1 MSQNVNRF
9 KVSVPPLNIHKQM
22 ENEGNTFAEKQQAR
36 KIILWKIIIFN
47 HETNIL
53 KNMKLKD

>member
-47 HETNIL
+47 HETNIF
-53 KNMKLKD
+53 

>member
-22 ENEGNTFAEKQQAR
+22 EMREILLQRNNRLGKSYYGKLLYSIMKQIFF
-36 KIILWKIIIFN
+36 KILN
-47 HETNIL
+47 
-53 KNMKLKD
+53 